1 MNKLT
6 IDNLRKILFM
16 TALTALFLA
25 VSVQFSSS
33 VLAFNVHPQTVIS
46 EQQNNTISGEVKG
59 FVFRNGEKIPA
70 VNVVPGEEILWE
82 MTLTNTSARAV
93 RNISFDGDIPQG
105 TVYVTNSASGVDFS
119 LDGKSFSRTPMVR
132 DQSGSLTPAP
142 VSAYRAIRFTVSLQ
156 GSETKTLTYKTT
168 VK

>member
-1 MNKLT
+1 
-6 IDNLRKILFM
+6 M

-33 VLAFNVHPQTVIS
+33 VLAFDTPITHI
-46 EQQNNTISGEVKG
+46 EQHQSNTISGDVRG

-82 MTLTNTSARAV
+82 MTLTNNSAQAV
-93 RNISFDGDIPQG
+93 KNISFDGDIPNG
-105 TVYVTNSASGVDFS
+105 TVYVTNSASGVEFS
-119 LDGKSFSRTPMVR
+119 LDGNVFSRTPMVR
-132 DQSGSLTPAP
+132 DQNGSSKAAP
-142 VSAYRAIRFTVSLQ
+142 VSAYRAIRFTVSLNAR
-156 GSETKTLTYKTT
+156 ETKTLTYKTT